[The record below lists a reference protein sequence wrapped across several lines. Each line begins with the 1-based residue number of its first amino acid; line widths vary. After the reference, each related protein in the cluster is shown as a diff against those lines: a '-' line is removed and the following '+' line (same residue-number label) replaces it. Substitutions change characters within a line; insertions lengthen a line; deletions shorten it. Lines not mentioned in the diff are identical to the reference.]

1 MCELVGSQLRTL
13 LIFFE
18 PLKRIKTDLNKAK
31 DNLDMIHEIVLKY
44 SSPSSGL
51 SAPAR
56 RLWYCTQFSS
66 CSKYKGRE
74 RSTPNV

>member
-44 SSPSSGL
+44 SSPFLRAISS
-51 SAPAR
+51 R
-56 RLWYCTQFSS
+56 
-66 CSKYKGRE
+66 
-74 RSTPNV
+74 